1 MSMFF
6 LIASM
11 VMALTLGGVGTV
23 TLATGRV
30 AVPWLRNGVGRPGVW
45 GAGVM
50 LLAAGVAAAC
60 VVPFEADMALML
72 GGLVLVGLSQ
82 VLGRQ
87 GAQQPKE

>member
-30 AVPWLRNGVGRPGVW
+30 AVPWLRNVWDDPVSGAPASCCWQQGSRPRASYRSRPIW
-45 GAGVM
+45 RS
-50 LLAAGVAAAC
+50 C
-60 VVPFEADMALML
+60 W
-72 GGLVLVGLSQ
+72 VGLSW
-82 VLGRQ
+82 
-87 GAQQPKE
+87 